1 MNPAN
6 GLPASQASKIP
17 GMLTKLAGAPPS
29 APGERV
35 TAPRRIL
42 LVDVD
47 TDGLASLSML
57 LSMLGR
63 EITTAHDGVAAVE
76 AAQKFEPHIV
86 LLELGLPKLS
96 GYDVCRR
103 TLADA
108 LRGAVARVVPVPSAI
123 DDLGEPPAGSDTP
136 ERVLRLTQGYRRD
149 DGIRAFVLAR
159 AAGKCE
165 YCGEVEFLMGN
176 GAPYLE
182 THHILSL
189 AKQGPDTVHNV
200 IALCAGHH
208 REAHYGQ
215 DALRLEQE
223 FLRTLERVNV

>member
-103 TLADA
+103 IRSAPWGKSMMIVAVTGLSGEEHRKEA
-108 LRGAVARVVPVPSAI
+108 LGAGFDMHLVKPVSA
-123 DDLGEPPAGSDTP
+123 EVFMT
-136 ERVLRLTQGYRRD
+136 
-149 DGIRAFVLAR
+149 VLA
-159 AAGKCE
+159 AA
-165 YCGEVEFLMGN
+165 
-176 GAPYLE
+176 
-182 THHILSL
+182 S
-189 AKQGPDTVHNV
+189 
-200 IALCAGHH
+200 
-208 REAHYGQ
+208 
-215 DALRLEQE
+215 
-223 FLRTLERVNV
+223 